1 MRRWERRL
9 KDLARLLE
17 QCEATYFDPEL
28 FRMNTNQ
35 FLQTARTVTFLIQ
48 KDKALIPNFVTWYQA
63 NVLGPWS
70 TDPRMKW
77 AKDSRN
83 TIEKVGD
90 LELHSSLS
98 TTLIVGH
105 LEETD
110 IQVDVG
116 CEGLIGANIKRLIRF
131 AEKKLPSGV
140 SESAYVRIERRW
152 VANTLSNWELLAAL
166 AYVYARLQELIC
178 IQADEI
184 RELYEMEL

>member
-1 MRRWERRL
+1 MRPWERRL

-17 QCEATYFDPEL
+17 NCESTYFDPEL

-35 FLQTARTVTFLIQ
+35 FLQTARTVTFIIQ
-48 KDKALIPNFVTWYQA
+48 KNKASIPDFENWYQA
-63 NVLGPWS
+63 NVLDPWAS
-70 TDPRMKW
+70 DARMQW

-98 TTLIVGH
+98 ATLIIGY

-110 IQVDVG
+110 IHVDVG
-116 CEGLIGANIKRLIRF
+116 REELIGANIKRLIRF

-140 SESAYVRIERRW
+140 SRDAVVKIERKW
-152 VANTLSNWELLAAL
+152 VANSLPEWELLTAL
-166 AYVYARLQELIC
+166 AYVYGRAREVCQKLAKHLKTFF
-178 IQADEI
+178 
-184 RELYEMEL
+184 